1 MTVSGISTST
11 DLNQTSSTQTK
22 FKQVKD
28 DYQLL
33 GQALQS
39 GDLNAAQQ
47 AFAALQQ
54 LIPNLSSGSQAQNG
68 QQGSSQNP
76 LLTDLNAI
84 GKALQSGDLSA
95 AKAAFAKLQQDV
107 QSVSIKGHHHR
118 HPKTG
123 GAQNSLA
130 SLLGSSRQTDG
141 SSSTS
146 QSIGQNI
153 NIAT

>member
-11 DLNQTSSTQTK
+11 DLNQSSSAQTK
-22 FKQVKD
+22 FKQVKY

-76 LLTDLNAI
+76 LLADLNAI
-84 GKALQSGDLSA
+84 GKALQSGDLSS
-95 AKAAFAKLQQDV
+95 AKSAFAKLQQDV
-107 QSVSIKGHHHR
+107 QSVSQKGPYQRHH
-118 HPKTG
+118 KTG
-123 GAQNSLA
+123 SFQNALSSL
-130 SLLGSSRQTDG
+130 TG
-141 SSSTS
+141 SSSQTS
-146 QSIGQNI
+146 GSSSPAQSIGQKI

>member
-11 DLNQTSSTQTK
+11 GLNQTSNSQTK
-22 FKQVKD
+22 FKQINY

-33 GQALQS
+33 GQSLQS
-39 GDLNAAQQ
+39 GDLNGAQQ

-76 LLTDLNAI
+76 LLTDLNAV
-84 GKALQSGDLSA
+84 GKALQSGNLSA

-107 QSVSIKGHHHR
+107 QSVSQKGHHYGH
-118 HPKTG
+118 HKTG
-123 GAQNSLA
+123 SFQNVLSGL
-130 SLLGSSRQTDG
+130 TG
-141 SSSTS
+141 SSSQTNGSSSSS

>member
-22 FKQVKD
+22 FKQVKN

-76 LLTDLNAI
+76 LLTDLNTI

-95 AKAAFAKLQQDV
+95 AKSAFAKLQQDV
-107 QSVSIKGHHHR
+107 QSVSSKGPHHR
-118 HPKTG
+118 PHKTG

-130 SLLGSSRQTDG
+130 SLLDSSSQTYG

>member
-1 MTVSGISTST
+1 MTVSGISTGT
-11 DLNQTSSTQTK
+11 DLNQTSSAQTK
-22 FKQVKD
+22 FKQVKY

-76 LLTDLNAI
+76 LLGDLNAI

-95 AKAAFAKLQQDV
+95 AKSAFAKLQQDV
-107 QSVSIKGHHHR
+107 QSVSHKGHHHR

-123 GAQNSLA
+123 GAQTALA
-130 SLLGSSRQTDG
+130 SFLDNYNQTNG
-141 SSSTS
+141 TSSTS
-146 QSIGQNI
+146 QSIGRNI
-153 NIAT
+153 NLTA